1 MFPESTQEDLALNRA
16 YRLAD
21 FFGKQIGDMGFQL
34 GKLRSDL
41 YPRRNYCRIIDFLTT
56 YRENENTT

>member
-41 YPRRNYCRIIDFLTT
+41 YRRRNYCRIIDLTT
-56 YRENENTT
+56 DRENENTT